1 MLRIINEPTA
11 AAMAYGLHKREGFQ
25 TIAVVDLGGGT
36 LDVSLLFVESGMFIT
51 QAMAGRYRRYVF
63 RRYI

>member
-25 TIAVVDLGGGT
+25 TIVVVDLGGGT

-51 QAMAGRYRRYVF
+51 QAMAGRCTRNEF
-63 RRYI
+63 RRDI